1 MSQIFGPHTN
11 FRMKVLLPP
20 VGVLIA
26 LLATLTILG
35 NNWQRDMTRR
45 LAQATADVTATELAN
60 SQPLGETL
68 KQSGEKTTQAVLSA
82 VIDRDPQILFSLV
95 HVRDQ
100 VIAGTGAGP
109 ESTRLR
115 EQLAEKGVLG
125 AFTAGTVHS
134 LWGLDFVVAR
144 RQLHPSLT
152 GGEPGDIWVGVGL
165 AHHGAEVRSGLL
177 LLLSIIGVTLGGYLV
192 VALFLLASTGRKMER
207 LAEVAQRIEGG
218 DLKARVGE
226 LIPEELSPVGRAFDT
241 AADRL
246 SHVVSHI
253 NSTARN
259 VERTATDVGEAKS
272 SLQRGISSEVRDVD
286 EALQSTRDIVQA
298 MGAIIKQVEV
308 TRDDMRQVSGIAQR
322 LVNTVQEST
331 STVEEAE
338 RVVSLT
344 NESIQGAASITADI
358 AKHADTLSDT
368 TASTANAM
376 LEMKHSISRVR
387 ETAITAAS
395 LAEQAGLDAERGTL
409 VLTESVNGMEHI
421 REASRAI
428 GAVTEDLERRVG
440 EIGDVLH
447 LITELTRRTNL
458 LALNASII
466 AAQAG
471 AEGRGF
477 AVVADEIKDLA
488 RRTAISAGSIDTLIQ
503 AVAEGAHAA
512 RRAAVAGADAVETG
526 ATQASEAA
534 RAMTDILNRL
544 RNSAAM
550 AKSIAAATEEQTRSS
565 GYVTRSIQEVQ
576 GHVNDISTKA
586 VEQQRRTEYLQRQSS
601 RMRELVE
608 SLSKTSRELRDGMVN
623 TSDTLLR
630 VVRTLEDLSNSHRN
644 RLSEGERV
652 RAMLEVL
659 RRVATGHR
667 DQISAFDRAVTELQR
682 QAMNLRNELARIA

>member
-1 MSQIFGPHTN
+1 MSQVFGPHTN
-11 FRMKVLLPP
+11 FRLKILLPP
-20 VGVLIA
+20 VAVLLA
-26 LLATLTILG
+26 LLGTLTVLG
-35 NNWQRDMTRR
+35 NNWHRDMTRR
-45 LAQATADVTATELAN
+45 LAQASADVTASELVN
-60 SQPLGETL
+60 SQPLGESL
-68 KQSGEKTTQAVLSA
+68 KQGGEKTTQALLNA
-82 VIDRDPQILFSLV
+82 VIDNDPQILFALV

-100 VIAGTGAGP
+100 VLIGTGGGP
-109 ESTRLR
+109 DATRIR
-115 EQLAEKGVLG
+115 EGLADKQLVGS
-125 AFTAGTVHS
+125 FTVGQVHND
-134 LWGLDFVVAR
+134 WGQDFVVAR
-144 RQLHPSLT
+144 RQLHPTLT
-152 GGEPGDIWVGVGL
+152 GGEPGDVLVGVGL
-165 AHHGAEVRSGLL
+165 VRYGVEVRSGLL
-177 LLLSIIGVTLGGYLV
+177 LLLSVIGITLGAYLV

-226 LIPEELSPVGRAFDT
+226 LIPEELSPVGRAFDS

-253 NSTARN
+253 NTTARN

-298 MGAIIKQVEV
+298 MGAIIKQVEL

-387 ETAITAAS
+387 ETAITAAT

-550 AKSIAAATEEQTRSS
+550 AKSIAAQTEEQTRSS

-586 VEQQRRTEYLQRQSS
+586 VEQQRRTEYLQRQST

-608 SLSKTSRELRDGMVN
+608 SLSKTSRELRDGQVT

-644 RLSEGERV
+644 RQSEGERV

-659 RRVATGHR
+659 RRAATGHR
-667 DQISAFDRAVTELQR
+667 DQISAFDRAVSELQL
-682 QAMNLRNELARIA
+682 QAMNLRNELARIS

>member
-586 VEQQRRTEYLQRQSS
+586 VEQQRRTEYLQRQST

-667 DQISAFDRAVTELQR
+667 DQISAFDRAVTELQL

>member
-11 FRMKVLLPP
+11 FRLKILLPP
-20 VGVLIA
+20 VAVLLA
-26 LLATLTILG
+26 LLGTLTILG
-35 NNWQRDMTRR
+35 NNWHRDMTRR
-45 LAQATADVTATELAN
+45 LAQATADVTAAELVN
-60 SQPLGETL
+60 SQPLGESL
-68 KQSGEKTTQAVLSA
+68 KHGGEKTTQALLSS
-82 VIDRDPQILFSLV
+82 VVDNDPQILFALI

-100 VIAGTGAGP
+100 VLVGTGSGP
-109 ESTRLR
+109 DATRLHER
-115 EQLAEKGVLG
+115 LSDKLVIGG
-125 AFTAGTVHS
+125 FTAGMVQNE
-134 LWGLDFVVAR
+134 WGHEFVISR
-144 RQLHPSLT
+144 RQLNPSLT
-152 GGEPGDIWVGVGL
+152 GGEPGDVLVGVSL
-165 AHHGAEVRSGLL
+165 ARYGIEVRSGLL
-177 LLLSIIGVTLGGYLV
+177 LLLSVIGVTLGGYLV

-226 LIPEELSPVGRAFDT
+226 LIPEELTPVGRAFDS

-298 MGAIIKQVEV
+298 MGAIIKQVEL

-586 VEQQRRTEYLQRQSS
+586 VEQQRRTEYLQRQST

-608 SLSKTSRELRDGMVN
+608 SLSKTSRELRDGQVN

-659 RRVATGHR
+659 RRAATGHR
-667 DQISAFDRAVTELQR
+667 DQISAFDRAVSELQL
-682 QAMNLRNELARIA
+682 QAMNLRNELARIS